1 MKALLRR
8 FSKIIFFDTET
19 TGLDP
24 EKDQIIE
31 LAAVLVTEKG
41 IGGGSLTH
49 FAGCQ
54 RVKSSRRRSS
64 S

>member
-41 IGGGSLTH
+41 IGGDLTH

-54 RVKSSRRRSS
+54 RVKGSRRRSS

>member
-31 LAAVLVTEKG
+31 LAAVLVTENG
-41 IGGGSLTH
+41 IGGT
-49 FAGCQ
+49 
-54 RVKSSRRRSS
+54 
-64 S
+64 